1 MYRQLSLWELE
12 VNEFGAGDVPG
23 SMRCLVKRPSAF
35 LCFAAAVPAIGVEGW
50 VEGIVVLGIQMF
62 LDDAQGFT
70 EPLKVHDFPGPQ
82 EADGV
87 SYIRGIHGQTQDVV
101 VGGAGFFLCCHILH
115 QIRNGIAHGLKHG
128 SRERCSRSSLG
139 PKSQCMIH
147 VIGVKTGSLQ
157 LFHGQIPG
165 ELVDDGGD
173 HFEVAQLFC
182 TQRSSGNVPLTVF
195 WDGHDTVGFPIH
207 SVSTFERIKKYD
219 ENEDAG
225 NVGKPYS
232 IEVRD
237 TERTITIYG
246 IASTRFDI
254 AG

>member
-1 MYRQLSLWELE
+1 M
-12 VNEFGAGDVPG
+12 
-23 SMRCLVKRPSAF
+23 
-35 LCFAAAVPAIGVEGW
+35 
-50 VEGIVVLGIQMF
+50 
-62 LDDAQGFT
+62 
-70 EPLKVHDFPGPQ
+70 
-82 EADGV
+82 
-87 SYIRGIHGQTQDVV
+87 
-101 VGGAGFFLCCHILH
+101 
-115 QIRNGIAHGLKHG
+115 
-128 SRERCSRSSLG
+128 
-139 PKSQCMIH
+139 
-147 VIGVKTGSLQ
+147 
-157 LFHGQIPG
+157 
-165 ELVDDGGD
+165 DDGAD
-173 HFEVAQLFC
+173 HLHMGQFFC

-207 SVSTFERIKKYD
+207 SFSTFERIKKYD

>member
-1 MYRQLSLWELE
+1 MHD
-12 VNEFGAGDVPG
+12 GGHH
-23 SMRCLVKRPSAF
+23 
-35 LCFAAAVPAIGVEGW
+35 
-50 VEGIVVLGIQMF
+50 
-62 LDDAQGFT
+62 
-70 EPLKVHDFPGPQ
+70 LKVGH
-82 EADGV
+82 
-87 SYIRGIHGQTQDVV
+87 
-101 VGGAGFFLCCHILH
+101 FF
-115 QIRNGIAHGLKHG
+115 G
-128 SRERCSRSSLG
+128 
-139 PKSQCMIH
+139 
-147 VIGVKTGSLQ
+147 
-157 LFHGQIPG
+157 
-165 ELVDDGGD
+165 
-173 HFEVAQLFC
+173 

-207 SVSTFERIKKYD
+207 SFSTFERIKKYD